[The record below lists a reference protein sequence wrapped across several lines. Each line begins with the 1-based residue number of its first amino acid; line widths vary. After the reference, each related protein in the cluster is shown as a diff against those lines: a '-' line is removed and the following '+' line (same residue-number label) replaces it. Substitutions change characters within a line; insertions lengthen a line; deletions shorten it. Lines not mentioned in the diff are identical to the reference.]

1 MKRAS
6 IYFGGLAVVLMAT
19 LAFAAGYSGS
29 TNNDLVPRWMK
40 GGMFVGSAGPGDTKN
55 RVTRVLG
62 ATATVDFTSAYD
74 GVAYSSAITVTGALV
89 GDRCQVGMPAA
100 AAALKANFECHV
112 TAADEVKISF
122 QPADIS
128 AGTAALVS
136 GTPSTQ
142 TATVT
147 ASSICVVSPL
157 GLTAVIAGA
166 GIAWSVTTTTAT
178 FTGPDT
184 VTTTFAY
191 RCMAPVDP
199 ASGTFTVTVTSHQ

>member
-6 IYFGGLAVVLMAT
+6 LFAGLAVVLFAAV
-19 LAFAAGYSGS
+19 AFAAGYTGS
-29 TNNDLVPRWMK
+29 YNGDNAPRWMK
-40 GGMFVGSAGPGDTKN
+40 GGFFVGSTATSDTKN
-55 RVTRVLG
+55 RVTKVFG

-74 GVAYSSAITVTGALV
+74 GVAYSSAITVTGAVV

-122 QPADIS
+122 QPNDVT
-128 AGTAALVS
+128 AGSAALVS
-136 GTPSTQ
+136 GTPSQ
-142 TATVT
+142 SAGITVT
-147 ASSICVVSPL
+147 AGSICTATAL
-157 GLTAVIAGA
+157 GTTAGIAAA
-166 GIAWSVTTTTAT
+166 GIAWSVTSTTAT
-178 FTGPDT
+178 FTGPNT

-199 ASGTFTVTVTSHQ
+199 ASGTFTVTVTSHL